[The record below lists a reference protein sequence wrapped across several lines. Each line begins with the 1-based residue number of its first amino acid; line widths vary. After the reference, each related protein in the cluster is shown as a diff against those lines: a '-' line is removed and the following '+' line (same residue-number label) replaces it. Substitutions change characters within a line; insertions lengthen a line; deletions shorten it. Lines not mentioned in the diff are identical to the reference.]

1 MIAYVNTFIRLKDN
15 FFSNIYYLY
24 DKNSDLKIQLIKNF
38 NMTTCTEMIFGNET
52 LIRNTLEF
60 NI

>member
-24 DKNSDLKIQLIKNF
+24 DKKSDLKIQLIKNF
-38 NMTTCTEMIFGNET
+38 NMTTCTEMIFKNET
-52 LIRNTLEF
+52 IVSNTLAF
-60 NI
+60 